1 MKSSKLQLTLG
12 FVLAC
17 AALTFGV
24 ATRAQAQTF
33 NVLYTF
39 TGGSDG
45 YYETGGVIRDSE
57 GNLYG
62 TTSNGGMY
70 DGGTA
75 WKIIP

>member
-1 MKSSKLQLTLG
+1 VV
-12 FVLAC
+12 F
-17 AALTFGV
+17 
-24 ATRAQAQTF
+24 
-33 NVLYTF
+33 
-39 TGGSDG
+39 
-45 YYETGGVIRDSE
+45 DSE